1 MNNTDDM
8 TTFIP
13 LNSVI
18 EVSESS
24 DVDSGNTTTSNEAIN
39 IKTCDGREFHFVFFS
54 YLPPRQSINPA
65 VGSTPQVKSKRNIG
79 GGSESTRHTNALPD
93 ACESNHND
101 CFVALPDSS
110 HTELDH
116 EVWKKAPST
125 RRSIYEN
132 IQVDVHSLTLLL
144 TNSLTHSLTQ
154 VDVHSLMVDGVHKAW
169 YNLNRQVNMEKLECY
184 NSDEGSPCHRM
195 FTRVR

>member
-18 EVSESS
+18 EVTESS
-24 DVDSGNTTTSNEAIN
+24 DVDSGNTTTSNEGIN

-54 YLPPRQSINPA
+54 YLPPRQSMNPV

-79 GGSESTRHTNALPD
+79 GGSEATRHTNALPD
-93 ACESNHND
+93 AGESNHND

-125 RRSIYEN
+125 RRSINEN
-132 IQVDVHSLTLLL
+132 I
-144 TNSLTHSLTQ
+144 Q